1 MNYIKEFNESQL
13 QFTFNENIWH
23 KVIQFDTQTDYKKIQ
38 KIGSLQD
45 FDNTGNLISFCGTKA
60 VDFLGIFN
68 NEKIFFIEVK
78 NFKEY
83 RIGNKERLKNA
94 GEILMTEI
102 ALKVKDSLSCIVGA
116 KRNSTN
122 DKVFWTNTMQLLSND
137 EKDIIVIL
145 WLEADDIVNSNNV
158 RGSNKRKRKVDTI
171 SDYQRKLQSKLRWLT
186 KKRSNVKILNVK
198 NYKNNLAFEVNYL
211 SNNEN

>member
-1 MNYIKEFNESQL
+1 MSYIFNESQL
-13 QFTFNENIWH
+13 QFSFDQTIWN
-23 KVIQFDTQTDYKKIQ
+23 KVIQFDTHTDYKKLQ

-45 FDNTGNLISFCGTKA
+45 FDNKGNLISFCGTKA

-83 RIGNKERLKNA
+83 RVSNKERLKNA

-122 DKVFWTNTMQLLSND
+122 DKVFWTKTVQFLSNE
-137 EKDIIVIL
+137 EKDIVIIL
-145 WLEADDIVNSNNV
+145 WLETDDIINSNNV
-158 RGSNKRKRKVDTI
+158 RGSNKIKRKVDTI

-186 KKRSNVKILNVK
+186 KKRTNVKILNVK

-211 SNNEN
+211 LNNES